1 MKKGLLL
8 VVSGPSGCGKGS
20 ILKKLESVKGL
31 AFGISATTRK
41 KRPGELDGVD
51 YYFLDEQDFLRRVEN
66 GEMLEY
72 NKYCNNYYGTL
83 REDVLRLLREND
95 VVVLEIDV
103 NGAKNICSRMDC
115 VKVFILP
122 PSFKVL
128 KERLRQ
134 RGTET
139 EFSLLNRL
147 RRAIV
152 EEIKMAYSYDYVV
165 VNNELNKAVQDI
177 KNIIYYEKLGF
188 FDEMPA
194 NYSKEYCEKLRVCN
208 MKQFIDSFL

>member
-1 MKKGLLL
+1 MEN
-8 VVSGPSGCGKGS
+8 GKGS
-20 ILKKLESVKGL
+20 ILKKLESFEGL

-83 REDVLRLLREND
+83 KEDVCRLLKEND

-103 NGAKNICSRMDC
+103 NGARNICKHMNC

-122 PSFKVL
+122 PSFEVL
-128 KERLRQ
+128 KERLSK

-139 EFSLLNRL
+139 ELSLLSRL

-152 EEIKMAYSYDYVV
+152 EEIKMAYLYDYVV
-165 VNNELNKAVQDI
+165 VNNELNKAVEDI
-177 KNIIYYEKLGF
+177 KNIIYCEKFGF
-188 FDEMPA
+188 CNIVPA
-194 NYSKEYCEKLRVCN
+194 PYSKEYCEKLKVCN
-208 MKQFIDSFL
+208 MKQFIDRFLE